1 MVSRV
6 GSSIA
11 SGVSL
16 VTLSGMNREIGNSG
30 VAGSGNFATTQWSVV
45 LRAGGKN
52 DPSSA
57 AALADLCRAY
67 WYPLYA
73 YARRRT
79 GNVHT
84 AQDLTQDFFASI
96 VERNT
101 VALAVPERGKFRAFL
116 LTSLRNFLA
125 NAHERN
131 GAQKRGGRHAPL
143 SFDFDAGESRWS
155 LEPTCDETPER
166 VFERDWALALLD
178 AVLQRLRAEF
188 VAAGKERQWE
198 LLQPTLTGGR
208 SEGFS
213 YADLA
218 DRLSVSEDAARQ
230 AALRLRRRYRELLR
244 EEVSRT
250 LADDADV
257 EEEIRGLFAALGS

>member
-1 MVSRV
+1 MLPLRKSRRCRTV
-6 GSSIA
+6 VTLGGMSGSSGNN
-11 SGVSL
+11 GV
-16 VTLSGMNREIGNSG
+16 E
-30 VAGSGNFATTQWSVV
+30 GSGSFATTQWSVV
-45 LRAGGKN
+45 LRAGGKD

-57 AALADLCRAY
+57 AALADLCRSY

-73 YARRRT
+73 YVRRRT

-96 VERNT
+96 VERNV

-125 NAHERN
+125 NAHERST
-131 GAQKRGGRHAPL
+131 AQKRGGHLAAL
-143 SFDFDAGESRWS
+143 SLDFDVGESRWS

-166 VFERDWALALLD
+166 VFERDWALSLLET
-178 AVLQRLRAEF
+178 VLQRLRAEF
-188 VAAGKERQWE
+188 VIAGKEHQWKF
-198 LLQPTLTGGR
+198 LQPSLTGGR
-208 SEGFS
+208 SEKFS

-218 DRLSVSEDAARQ
+218 TELGISEDAARQ
-230 AALRLRRRYRELLR
+230 TALRFRRRYRELLR

-250 LADDADV
+250 VADDEDV
-257 EEEIRGLFAALGS
+257 DEEIRGLFSALGS